1 MPKLNLKTI
10 LPKRAWTTTRK
21 IVQTLSLLV
30 FLVLFIAAPHSDW
43 SGSLTN
49 SFLRL
54 DPLIGFANLLASRA
68 LVAGA
73 ALALV
78 TLVLTLI
85 FGKAWCG
92 WICPL
97 GTLLDL
103 FSFERWRSVRVPPEG
118 WRKVKYG
125 ILLVIIFAALLG
137 NLTLLIF
144 DPLTILVRTF
154 TESFWPMLD
163 RLVIFAETSLYRYP
177 GLREG
182 ISSFDRLIRP
192 SLFPL
197 TPEDLRGAGIFVV
210 VFFIIVLLNLVARR
224 FWCRYLC
231 PLGGLLGWI
240 SKLAIIR
247 RRVGT
252 ECTGCALCVRDCP
265 TGTINPELGYASD
278 PAECTMC
285 MDCLESCPVGATHFP
300 VHLGLADFQSY
311 DPDRRQVLLS
321 VGAAIAGVGLLRMG
335 SSTDRSA
342 SYLIRPPGTE
352 EVDLMS
358 ACVRCG
364 QCVRVCPTG
373 GLHPAMTRAGIEGLW
388 TPILIPRL
396 GYCDYSCNACGE
408 SCPVNA
414 IPTLSLEQKRVQV
427 IGQAVIDQD
436 RCIPW
441 AEEQDCIVCEEM
453 CPLPEKAIVL
463 EVVEVNQ
470 VNGHTLTVQRPKVLV
485 DRCIGCGICEY
496 KCPVEGE
503 AAIRVHVTGDLN
515 HEVQFKAKSA
525 V

>member
-1 MPKLNLKTI
+1 MPKLDREAT

-21 IVQTLSLLV
+21 VVQTLFLLM
-30 FLVLFIAAPHSDW
+30 FLIFFIAAPKNNW

-49 SFLRL
+49 VPLRL
-54 DPLIGFANLLASRA
+54 DPLIGFANLLASRV
-68 LVAGA
+68 LIAGA
-73 ALALV
+73 ALGLV
-78 TLVLTLI
+78 TLVLTLV

-97 GTLLDL
+97 GTILDL
-103 FSFERWRSVRVPPEG
+103 FSLDRWRMNRVPPDR
-118 WRKVKYG
+118 WRGVKYG
-125 ILLVIIFAALLG
+125 ILLFILSAALLG
-137 NLTLLIF
+137 NLTLLVF
-144 DPLTILVRTF
+144 DPITILVRTF
-154 TESFWPMLD
+154 TESLWPMLD
-163 RLVIFAETSLYRYP
+163 RLVTFVETSLYRYP

-197 TPEDLRGAGIFVV
+197 MPEGMRGAEIFGAV
-210 VFFIIVLLNLVARR
+210 FIIIILLNLVAER

-231 PLGGLLGWI
+231 PLGGMLGLI
-240 SKLAIIR
+240 SRVAIIR
-247 RRVGT
+247 RQVGT

-265 TGTINPELGYASD
+265 TGTINPDLGYASD

-285 MDCLESCPVGATHFP
+285 MDCLESCPVGGTHFP
-300 VHLGLADFQSY
+300 AHVGLADFQSY

-321 VGAAIAGVGLLRMG
+321 VGAAVAGVGLLRIG
-335 SSTDRSA
+335 SSTDRGTTD
-342 SYLIRPPGTE
+342 LIRPPGTE

-373 GLHPAMTRAGIEGLW
+373 GLHPALTRAGIEGLW
-388 TPILIPRL
+388 TPVLIPRL

-414 IPTLSLEQKRVQV
+414 IPTLSLEEKRVQV
-427 IGQAVIDQD
+427 IGQAIIDQD

-463 EVVEVNQ
+463 ETVEVNR
-470 VNGHTLTVQRPKVLV
+470 VNGDIVTVQRPEVLE
-485 DRCIGCGICEY
+485 DQCIGCGICEY

-503 AAIRVHVTGDLN
+503 AAIRVHVPGDMQ
-515 HEVQFKAKSA
+515 HEV
-525 V
+525 

>member
-1 MPKLNLKTI
+1 M
-10 LPKRAWTTTRK
+10 
-21 IVQTLSLLV
+21 LV
-30 FLVLFIAAPHSDW
+30 FLVLFVAAPQSYW

-54 DPLIGFANLLASRA
+54 DPLIGFTNLLASRA
-68 LVAGA
+68 LVAGV

-78 TLVLTLI
+78 TIVLTLI
-85 FGKAWCG
+85 FGKVWCG

-97 GTLLDL
+97 GTFLDL
-103 FSFERWRSVRVPPEG
+103 FSFDRWKFNRVTPDN
-118 WRKVKYG
+118 WRRVKYG
-125 ILLVIIFAALLG
+125 ILLVIIFAALIG

-154 TESFWPMLD
+154 SESFWPILD
-163 RLVIFAETSLYRYP
+163 RLVTYAETSLYRYP

-192 SLFPL
+192 SLLPL
-197 TPEDLRGAGIFVV
+197 TPEDLRGAEIFGVV
-210 VFFIIVLLNLVARR
+210 LLSIVLLNLVAKR

-231 PLGGLLGWI
+231 PLGGLLGLI
-240 SKLAIIR
+240 SKVAIVR

-252 ECTGCALCVRDCP
+252 ECTECVLCIRDCP
-265 TGTINPELGYASD
+265 TGTIHADRGYASD

-285 MDCLESCPVGATHFP
+285 LECLESCPKGATQFP
-300 VHLGLADFQSY
+300 VRLGLADFQAY

-321 VGAAIAGVGLLRMG
+321 FGAAIVGVGLLRAATP
-335 SSTDRSA
+335 SDRNSP
-342 SYLIRPPGTE
+342 YLIRPPGTE
-352 EVDLMS
+352 EKNLMS
-358 ACVRCG
+358 TCVRCG

-373 GLHPAMTRAGIEGLW
+373 GLHPALTRAGIVGMW
-388 TPILIPRL
+388 TPTLISRL

-414 IPTLSLEQKRVQV
+414 IPALSLEEKRAQV
-427 IGQAVIDQD
+427 IGQVVIDED

-441 AEEQDCIVCEEM
+441 AEEEDCIVCEEM

-463 EVVEVNQ
+463 ETVEVNR
-470 VNGHTLTVQRPKVLV
+470 VSGDIYTVQRPEVLV
-485 DRCIGCGICEY
+485 DQCIGCGICEY

-503 AAIRVHVTGDLN
+503 AAIRVYVPD
-515 HEVQFKAKSA
+515 
-525 V
+525 

>member
-1 MPKLNLKTI
+1 MPKLDRETF
-10 LPKRAWTTTRK
+10 LPRRAWTTIRK
-21 IVQTLSLLV
+21 IVQTLSLLF
-30 FLVLFIAAPHSDW
+30 FLVLFVAAPQSNW

-54 DPLIGFANLLASRA
+54 DPLIGLTNLLASRA
-68 LVAGA
+68 LAAGV
-73 ALALV
+73 ALALL
-78 TLVLTLI
+78 TLGLTLI
-85 FGKAWCG
+85 FGKVWCG

-103 FSFERWRSVRVPPEG
+103 FSFDRWRVKRVHPDS
-118 WRKVKYG
+118 WRQVKYG
-125 ILLVIIFAALLG
+125 ILLVIIFAALIG

-154 TESFWPMLD
+154 SESIWPVLD
-163 RLVIFAETSLYRYP
+163 RLVTFAETSLYRYP

-182 ISSFDRLIRP
+182 ISSFDRFIRP
-192 SLFPL
+192 SLLPL
-197 TPEDLRGAGIFVV
+197 TPEDLRGAGIFAV
-210 VFFIIVLLNLVARR
+210 VFFIIVLLNLVAGR

-231 PLGGLLGWI
+231 PLGGLLGLF
-240 SKLAIIR
+240 SRVAIFR
-247 RRVGT
+247 RWVGT
-252 ECTGCALCVRDCP
+252 ECTECVRCVRDCP
-265 TGTINPELGYASD
+265 TGTINPDRGYASD

-285 MDCLESCPVGATHFP
+285 MNCLDSCPKGATHFP
-300 VHLGLADFQSY
+300 VHLDLADFQSY

-321 VGAAIAGVGLLRMG
+321 FGAAIAGVGLLRIG
-335 SSTDRSA
+335 SSNEQSSPNR
-342 SYLIRPPGTE
+342 IRPPGTE
-352 EVDLMS
+352 EKNLLS

-373 GLHPAMTRAGIEGLW
+373 GLHPALTQVGIEGMW

-408 SCPVNA
+408 GCPVNA

-441 AEEQDCIVCEEM
+441 AEEEDCIVCEEM

-463 EVVEVNQ
+463 EAVEVNQ
-470 VNGHTLTVQRPKVLV
+470 VNGGRHSVQRPEVLV
-485 DRCIGCGICEY
+485 DQCIGCGICEY

-503 AAIRVHVTGDLN
+503 AAIRVYVPGELTQGDQP
-515 HEVQFKAKSA
+515 EATPA
-525 V
+525 T

>member
-1 MPKLNLKTI
+1 VPKLDRETF
-10 LPKRAWTTTRK
+10 LPRRAWTITRK
-21 IVQTLSLLV
+21 IVQTLSLIV
-30 FLVLFIAAPHSDW
+30 FLILLIAAPQSNW
-43 SGSLTN
+43 PGSLTN
-49 SFLRL
+49 SALRL
-54 DPLIGFANLLASRA
+54 DPLIGLANLIASRA
-68 LVAGA
+68 LAAVA

-78 TLVLTLI
+78 TIALTLI

-103 FSFERWRSVRVPPEG
+103 FSFDRWRRKRAPPDS
-118 WRKVKYG
+118 WRQVKYG
-125 ILLVIIFAALLG
+125 ILLVIIFAALFG
-137 NLTLLIF
+137 NLTLLII

-154 TESFWPMLD
+154 TESFWPLLD
-163 RLVIFAETSLYRYP
+163 RMVTFAETSLYRFP
-177 GLREG
+177 GLRES

-197 TPEDLRGAGIFVV
+197 MPEDMRGAGIFGA
-210 VFFIIVLLNLVARR
+210 VFFIIVLLNLITER

-231 PLGGLLGWI
+231 PLGGLLGLI
-240 SKLAIIR
+240 SKVAIIR
-247 RRVGT
+247 RQVGSECT
-252 ECTGCALCVRDCP
+252 ECVLCALDCP
-265 TGTINPELGYASD
+265 TGTINPALGNASD

-285 MDCLESCPVGATHFP
+285 MECLESCPVGVTHFP
-300 VHLGLADFQSY
+300 VHLGLADFQPY

-321 VGAAIAGVGLLRMG
+321 IGAAAAGVGLLRIG
-335 SSTDRSA
+335 SSANRSTTD
-342 SYLIRPPGTE
+342 LIRPPGTE
-352 EVDLMS
+352 EKDLMS

-373 GLHPAMTRAGIEGLW
+373 GLHPALTRAGIEGLW
-388 TPILIPRL
+388 TPVLIPRL

-427 IGQAVIDQD
+427 IGQAVIDQE

-463 EVVEVNQ
+463 ETVDVNQ
-470 VNGHTLTVQRPKVLV
+470 VNGDRLSVQRPEVLV
-485 DRCIGCGICEY
+485 DQCIGCGICEY

-503 AAIRVHVTGDLN
+503 AAIRVYVPGELT
-515 HEVQFKAKSA
+515 Q
-525 V
+525 